1 MKLKKIQLNGFK
13 SFGEKTEIDFENNL
27 NGIVGPNG
35 SGKSN
40 IIDAIKWVLGQ
51 QKSSDLRTKTNI
63 DVIFSGSEKKKPKN
77 VAEVTLVFDNSDRY
91 LDIDFSEVS
100 FKRRL
105 FRNGD
110 NEYFLNGSK
119 CRLKDI
125 NNLIMDK
132 GFGKDSFSII
142 SQGKVEEIIMSKP
155 EKRREMIDEVAGIKK
170 YRVKKNTVNR
180 KLERLDVNLEK
191 ISFIVDEI
199 NSNLEPL
206 KEAAKKA
213 TLYKDY
219 KEELTKKEK
228 TLLANSIQISS
239 EDLKH
244 VEEEF
249 FEVKKEV
256 STNNKNISSIEKEL
270 FLIDEKISNLQ
281 SEISELNNFINVKA
295 NDEMILENKIA
306 LIAEKNKMYEDTDDS
321 IRIEQL
327 SKVIKDLKIEKNQL
341 EVKNSEITPIKNS
354 LFDNIN
360 KLKQDNQI
368 NKTKLYEL
376 KKEEEQLKFMQ
387 SKNSY
392 PFAVKKVLELANKNI
407 LGTIKD
413 NINIYVGYELAISTI
428 LGNRK
433 NEIITVDETVVKDAI
448 NYLKNN
454 KLGKATFS
462 PINKVKPR
470 FIDNQTKELLNSN
483 KDLFLGIAIDFV
495 ECDNQYK
502 NVISSVL
509 GNVLVCK
516 DIEQANKLNKLLNSK
531 YQIITLEGDVFLTS
545 GKISGGYD
553 KNISIANVEKKLSA
567 IIMNINEME
576 EKISVDEKE
585 LETSSREFMEV
596 KIELDININKLE
608 KINSELKEVNMEYN
622 SLMQKDTSKGNLN
635 VLDFEEELEKIKKEK
650 LEILSNK
657 NEKQNELKIN
667 LESKTQ
673 INSNLVSLRADYKT
687 LSSKEAHLEVRTIQL
702 KDKIKLLIEELSEKY
717 NISFKA
723 AYENSLKLDSLEEY
737 TQDVKILKS
746 KIQSLGFINEEAV
759 VEYEKQKEKYDYYY
773 NQKEDLEASK
783 EKILL
788 VLEKLDNFVV
798 EKFDD
803 AFAKLNVEF
812 KQIFS
817 QLFDGGNAT
826 LVLTEPN
833 DLLNTGVE
841 IIAQPPGKKSQVI
854 GLLSGGEKAL
864 TAISLLFAILR
875 VRVVPFAILDEV
887 EAALDEANVI
897 RYIEYLKVFSLNTQF
912 LIITHRQSTMEKVD
926 KLYGITMVEK
936 GVSSVLD
943 IDLKNMNN
951 NQEISEI

>member
-13 SFGEKTEIDFENNL
+13 SFGEKTEINFENNL

-77 VAEVTLVFDNSDRY
+77 VAEVTLIFDNSDKY
-91 LDIDFSEVS
+91 LDIDFTEVS

-155 EKRREMIDEVAGIKK
+155 EKRREMIDEVAGVKK
-170 YRVKKNTVNR
+170 YRIKKNSVNR

-191 ISFIVDEI
+191 INFIVTEI

-213 TLYKDY
+213 KLYKDY

-228 TLLANSIQISS
+228 TLLANNIQISS

-249 FEVKKEV
+249 FDIKKEV
-256 STNNKNISSIEKEL
+256 SINNKNISSIEKEM

-281 SEISELNNFINVKA
+281 TEISDLNNSINLKA

-321 IRIEQL
+321 LRIEQL

-341 EVKNSEITPIKNS
+341 EIKNSEIMPIKNS

-376 KKEEEQLKFMQ
+376 RKEEEQLKFMQ
-387 SKNSY
+387 KKNSY
-392 PFAVKKVLELANKNI
+392 PFAVKKVLELANKDI

-413 NINIYVGYELAISTI
+413 NIDVYVGYELAIATI

-433 NEIITVDETVVKDAI
+433 NEIITIDEKVIKDVI
-448 NYLKNN
+448 SYLKNN

-470 FIDNQTKELLNSN
+470 FIDNQTKEILSSN
-483 KDLFLGIAIDFV
+483 KDLFLGVAIDFV
-495 ECDNQYK
+495 EYDNKYK

-516 DIEQANKLNKLLNSK
+516 DIEQANNLNKLLNSK

-553 KNISIANVEKKLSA
+553 KNMSSANIEKKLNS

-576 EKISVDEKE
+576 EKISIDDKE
-585 LETSSREFMEV
+585 LERSSREFMEI
-596 KIELDININKLE
+596 KIELDVNINKLE
-608 KINSELKEVNMEYN
+608 KVNNELKEINMEYN
-622 SLMQKDTSKGNLN
+622 SLMQKGSSKGNLD
-635 VLDFEEELEKIKKEK
+635 VLDFEKELENIKVKK
-650 LEILSNK
+650 LEILSKK

-667 LESKTQ
+667 LKSKTQ
-673 INSNLVSLRADYKT
+673 INSNLVNLRADYKT
-687 LSSKEAHLEVRTIQL
+687 LSSKEAHLEVRAIQL

-717 NISFKA
+717 NVSFKL
-723 AYENSLKLDSLEEY
+723 AYENSIKLDSLEEY
-737 TQDVKILKS
+737 TKDVKTLKS

-773 NQKEDLEASK
+773 NQKEDLESSK

-798 EKFDD
+798 KKFDD
-803 AFAKLNVEF
+803 AFTKLNFEF

-826 LVLTEPN
+826 LILTEPD

-943 IDLKNMNN
+943 IDLKSVNN
-951 NQEISEI
+951 TEKIHNL

>member
-13 SFGEKTEIDFENNL
+13 SFGEKTEINFENNL

-77 VAEVTLVFDNSDRY
+77 VAEVTLIFDNSDKY
-91 LDIDFSEVS
+91 LDIDFTEVS

-155 EKRREMIDEVAGIKK
+155 EKRREMIDEVAGVKK
-170 YRVKKNTVNR
+170 YRIKKNSVNR

-191 ISFIVDEI
+191 INFIVTEI

-213 TLYKDY
+213 KLYKDY

-228 TLLANSIQISS
+228 TLLANNIQISS

-249 FEVKKEV
+249 FDIKKEV
-256 STNNKNISSIEKEL
+256 SINNKNISSIEKEM

-281 SEISELNNFINVKA
+281 TEISDLNNSINLKA

-321 IRIEQL
+321 LRIEQL

-341 EVKNSEITPIKNS
+341 EIKNSEIMPIKNS

-376 KKEEEQLKFMQ
+376 RKEEEQLKFMQ
-387 SKNSY
+387 KKNSY
-392 PFAVKKVLELANKNI
+392 PFAVKKVLELANKDI

-413 NINIYVGYELAISTI
+413 NINVYVGYELAIATI

-433 NEIITVDETVVKDAI
+433 NEIITIDEKVIKDVI
-448 NYLKNN
+448 SYLKNN

-470 FIDNQTKELLNSN
+470 FIDNQTKEILSSN
-483 KDLFLGIAIDFV
+483 KDLFLGVAIDFV
-495 ECDNQYK
+495 EYDNKYK

-516 DIEQANKLNKLLNSK
+516 DIEQANNLNKLLNSK

-553 KNISIANVEKKLSA
+553 KNMSSANIEKKLNS

-576 EKISVDEKE
+576 EKISIDDKE
-585 LETSSREFMEV
+585 LERSSREFMEI
-596 KIELDININKLE
+596 KIELDVNINKLE
-608 KINSELKEVNMEYN
+608 KVNNELKEINMEYN
-622 SLMQKDTSKGNLN
+622 SLMQKGSSKGNLD
-635 VLDFEEELEKIKKEK
+635 VLDFEKELENIKVKK
-650 LEILSNK
+650 LEILSKK

-667 LESKTQ
+667 LKSKTQ
-673 INSNLVSLRADYKT
+673 INSNLVNLRADYKT
-687 LSSKEAHLEVRTIQL
+687 LSSKEAHLEVRAIQL

-717 NISFKA
+717 NVSFKL
-723 AYENSLKLDSLEEY
+723 AYENSIKLDSLEEY
-737 TQDVKILKS
+737 TKDVKTLKS

-773 NQKEDLEASK
+773 NQKEDLESSK

-798 EKFDD
+798 KKFDD
-803 AFAKLNVEF
+803 AFTKLNFEF

-826 LVLTEPN
+826 LILTEPD

-943 IDLKNMNN
+943 IDLKSVNN
-951 NQEISEI
+951 TEKIHNL

>member
-191 ISFIVDEI
+191 ITFIVEEI
-199 NSNLEPL
+199 NSKLEPL

-213 TLYKDY
+213 KLYKEY
-219 KEELTKKEK
+219 KTELSKKEK
-228 TLLANSIQISS
+228 TLIANNIQNSS
-239 EDLKH
+239 EELKSL
-244 VEEEF
+244 EEEF
-249 FEVKKEV
+249 FDVKKEA
-256 STNNKNISSIEKEL
+256 SKNNENISSLEKEL
-270 FLIDEKISNLQ
+270 FSIDEKISKLQ
-281 SEISELNNFINVKA
+281 SKISDLNNKINVKA
-295 NDEMILENKIA
+295 NDEMILDNKIA
-306 LIAEKNKMYEDTDDS
+306 LINEKNKMYEDTDDS
-321 IRIEQL
+321 LRIEQL
-327 SKVIKDLKIEKNQL
+327 SKVIKDLKIEKHQL
-341 EVKNSEITPIKNS
+341 EVKNSEITPKKNS
-354 LFDNIN
+354 SFDKINI
-360 KLKQDNQI
+360 LKQDIQI

-376 KKEEEQLKFMQ
+376 KKEQEQLKFMQ

-392 PFAVKKVLELANKNI
+392 PFAVKKILEMANNNI

-413 NINIYVGYELAISTI
+413 NISIYVGYELAVNTV

-433 NEIITVDETVVKDAI
+433 NEIITIDESVVKEAI
-448 NYLKNN
+448 KYLKDN

-470 FIDNQTKELLNSN
+470 FIDNNTKEILTNN
-483 KDLFLGIAIDFV
+483 KDLYLGVAIDFV
-495 ECDNQYK
+495 EFDNKYK
-502 NVISSVL
+502 NIISSVL
-509 GNVLVCK
+509 GNVIVCK
-516 DIEQANKLNKLLNSK
+516 DIEQANKLNNILNSK

-553 KNISIANVEKKLSA
+553 KNMSTANVEKKLNSVS
-567 IIMNINEME
+567 MNINELE
-576 EKISVDEKE
+576 DSLLKFERE
-585 LETSSREFMEV
+585 LEENSSEFMHLKV
-596 KIELDININKLE
+596 ELDININKLE
-608 KINSELKEVNMEYN
+608 KINSDLKEVNMEYN
-622 SLMQKDTSKGNLN
+622 SIMSKDSSKGNLN
-635 VLDFEEELEKIKKEK
+635 VLDFESELENI
-650 LEILSNK
+650 K
-657 NEKQNELKIN
+657 NEKLLILSQKNEMQNELKIN
-667 LESKTQ
+667 LENKTV
-673 INSNLVSLRADYKT
+673 INNNLVNVRADYKT
-687 LSSKEAHLEVRTIQL
+687 LSSKEAHLEVRIIQL
-702 KDKIKLLIEELSEKY
+702 KEKIKVLIEELSEKY
-717 NISFKA
+717 SISFKA
-723 AYENSLKLDSLEEY
+723 AYESSVKLDDLEEY
-737 TQDVKILKS
+737 TKDVKTLKA

-773 NQKEDLEASK
+773 NQKVDLESSK

-788 VLEKLDNFVV
+788 VLEKLDKFVV

-803 AFAKLNVEF
+803 AFRKLNVEF

-826 LVLTEPN
+826 LILTEPD

-926 KLYGITMVEK
+926 KLYGVTMVEK

-943 IDLKNMNN
+943 IDLKSMKNN
-951 NQEISEI
+951 EELI

>member
-13 SFGEKTEIDFENNL
+13 SFGEKTEINFENNL

-77 VAEVTLVFDNSDRY
+77 VAEVTLIFDNSDKY
-91 LDIDFSEVS
+91 LDIDFTEVS

-155 EKRREMIDEVAGIKK
+155 EKRREMIDEVAGVKK
-170 YRVKKNTVNR
+170 YRIKKNSVNR

-191 ISFIVDEI
+191 INFIVTEI

-213 TLYKDY
+213 KLYKDY

-228 TLLANSIQISS
+228 TLLANNIQISS

-249 FEVKKEV
+249 FDIKKEV
-256 STNNKNISSIEKEL
+256 SINNKNISSIEKEM

-281 SEISELNNFINVKA
+281 TEISDLNNSINLKA

-306 LIAEKNKMYEDTDDS
+306 LITEKNKMYEDTDDS
-321 IRIEQL
+321 LRIEQL

-341 EVKNSEITPIKNS
+341 EIKNSEIMPIKNS

-376 KKEEEQLKFMQ
+376 RKEEEQLKFMQ
-387 SKNSY
+387 KKNSY
-392 PFAVKKVLELANKNI
+392 PFAVKKVLELANKDI

-413 NINIYVGYELAISTI
+413 NINVYVGYELAIATI

-433 NEIITVDETVVKDAI
+433 NEIITIDEKVIKDVI
-448 NYLKNN
+448 SYLKNN

-470 FIDNQTKELLNSN
+470 FIDNQTKEILSSN
-483 KDLFLGIAIDFV
+483 KDLFLGVAIDFV
-495 ECDNQYK
+495 EYDNKYK

-516 DIEQANKLNKLLNSK
+516 DIEQANNLNKLLNSK

-553 KNISIANVEKKLSA
+553 KNMSSANIEKKLNS

-576 EKISVDEKE
+576 EKISIDDKE
-585 LETSSREFMEV
+585 LERSSREFMEI
-596 KIELDININKLE
+596 KIELDVNINKLE
-608 KINSELKEVNMEYN
+608 KVNNELKEINMEYN
-622 SLMQKDTSKGNLN
+622 SLMQKGSSKGNLD
-635 VLDFEEELEKIKKEK
+635 VLNFEKELENIKVKK
-650 LEILSNK
+650 LEILSKK

-667 LESKTQ
+667 LKSKTQ
-673 INSNLVSLRADYKT
+673 INSNLVNLRADYKT
-687 LSSKEAHLEVRTIQL
+687 LSSKEAHLEVRAIQL

-717 NISFKA
+717 NVSFKL
-723 AYENSLKLDSLEEY
+723 AYENSIKLDSLEEY
-737 TQDVKILKS
+737 TKDVKTLKS

-773 NQKEDLEASK
+773 NQKEDLESSK

-798 EKFDD
+798 KKFDD
-803 AFAKLNVEF
+803 AFTKLNFEF

-826 LVLTEPN
+826 LILTEPD

-943 IDLKNMNN
+943 IDLKSVNN
-951 NQEISEI
+951 TEKIHNL

>member
-51 QKSSDLRTKTNI
+51 QKSADLRTKTNV

-77 VAEVTLVFDNSDRY
+77 VAEVTLIFDNSDRY

-180 KLERLDVNLEK
+180 KLERLDINLEK
-191 ISFIVDEI
+191 ITFIVDEI
-199 NSNLEPL
+199 NSKLEPL

-213 TLYKDY
+213 KLYKEY
-219 KEELTKKEK
+219 KLELTKKEK
-228 TLLANSIQISS
+228 TLLANNIQNSS
-239 EDLKH
+239 EELKNI
-244 VEEEF
+244 EEEF
-249 FEVKKEV
+249 FQIKKEV
-256 STNNKNISSIEKEL
+256 STNNVSITSMEKEL
-270 FLIDEKISNLQ
+270 FLIDDKISNFQ
-281 SEISELNNFINVKA
+281 SQISDLNNSINIQS
-295 NDEMILENKIA
+295 NEEMILENKIT
-306 LIAEKNKMYEDTDDS
+306 LITEKNKMYEDTDDS
-321 IRIEQL
+321 LRIEQL

-341 EVKNSEITPIKNS
+341 EVKNSEISPIKNS

-360 KLKQDNQI
+360 KLKQENQI
-368 NKTKLYEL
+368 NRTRLYEL

-387 SKNSY
+387 SKSSY
-392 PFAVKKVLELANKNI
+392 PFAVKKVLDLANKNI

-413 NINIYVGYELAISTI
+413 NISIYVGYELAINTV

-433 NEIITVDETVVKDAI
+433 NEIITLDEIVVKEVI
-448 NYLKNN
+448 KYLKDNR
-454 KLGKATFS
+454 LGKATFS

-470 FIDNQTKELLNSN
+470 FIDNQTKDLLKVN
-483 KDLFLGIAIDFV
+483 KDLYLGVAIDFV
-495 ECDNQYK
+495 EFDEKYK
-502 NVISSVL
+502 NIISSVL
-509 GNVLVCK
+509 GNIIVCK
-516 DIEQANKLNKLLNSK
+516 DIEQANRLNNILNSK
-531 YQIITLEGDVFLTS
+531 YQIITLEGDVFLTN

-553 KNISIANVEKKLSA
+553 KNISSANVDKKLNSIVMDINELESKILNVEKDL
-567 IIMNINEME
+567 E
-576 EKISVDEKE
+576 EKSNN
-585 LETSSREFMEV
+585 FMEV
-596 KIELDININKLE
+596 KIELDINVNKLS
-608 KINSELKEVNMEYN
+608 KINLELKEINLEYN
-622 SLMQKDTSKGNLN
+622 SLMQKDSSKANLN
-635 VLDFEEELEKIKKEK
+635 VLDFESELEKIKNKK
-650 LEILSNK
+650 LEILAQK

-667 LESKTQ
+667 LENKTK
-673 INSNLVSLRADYKT
+673 INNSLVNLRADYKT
-687 LSSKEAHLEVRTIQL
+687 LSSKEAHLEVRSVQL
-702 KDKIKLLIEELSEKY
+702 KEKIKLLIEELSEKY
-717 NISFKA
+717 SVSFKSV
-723 AYENSLKLDSLEEY
+723 YENSVKLENLEEY
-737 TQDVKILKS
+737 TKDVKQLKT

-773 NQKEDLEASK
+773 NQKIDLESSK

-926 KLYGITMVEK
+926 KLYGVTMVEK

-943 IDLKNMNN
+943 IDLKNIKDE
-951 NQEISEI
+951 EIIG